1 MALGVKLP
9 TQLARASM
17 AIALGLAGY
26 IVAIFFVDKPDS
38 YEDFLL
44 IIAYWVGPWLAVVFL
59 DRWFRRGS
67 RNLGVIAQSTKYQNW
82 AGPIAM
88 LVGIVLSVWLFAN
101 QVKYTGV
108 IPKHHPA
115 FGDIA
120 FEVGFVISGVVYFV
134 LYKVLK
140 PADPPVV
147 VELPATV

>member
-1 MALGVKLP
+1 
-9 TQLARASM
+9 
-17 AIALGLAGY
+17 
-26 IVAIFFVDKPDS
+26 
-38 YEDFLL
+38 
-44 IIAYWVGPWLAVVFL
+44 
-59 DRWFRRGS
+59 
-67 RNLGVIAQSTKYQNW
+67 
-82 AGPIAM
+82 M